1 MAPTLIVLALLAL
14 AGVVIWVVR
23 KKPSSTATPPRESDT
38 AWNDP
43 VTPGDSPPPE
53 PPTPVSPTEEPR
65 P

>member
-14 AGVVIWVVR
+14 AAVVIWIVR
-23 KKPSSTATPPRESDT
+23 KKPSPPVAAREDSDI

-43 VTPGDSPPPE
+43 VTPTDSPPSESARPA
-53 PPTPVSPTEEPR
+53 SSTEDTR